1 MLSNHIVFS
10 GISST
15 CVRPQ
20 LKDLVLIQTTE
31 WYDLGLQLGIEDA
44 KLEEIQSNNPK
55 SVRTCRREM
64 FRAWLR
70 ITPSPSYQQLV
81 EALLALGEINE
92 ADWLHKKYGKIIPVL
107 EVKNCLDIQY
117 SIFIYWWSFILGIQ
131 LQHGSSCWS
140 PSNNKEWTDWHGK
153 WN

>member
-1 MLSNHIVFS
+1 MFPNHIVFS
-10 GISST
+10 GVPST

-44 KLEEIQSNNPK
+44 ELEEIQSNNPK
-55 SVRTCRREM
+55 SVRACRREM

-81 EALLALGEINE
+81 EALLAVGETSKAE
-92 ADWLHKKYGKIIPVL
+92 YLCKKYSKIIPVL
-107 EVKNCLDIQY
+107 EVEVFGLWT
-117 SIFIYWWSFILGIQ
+117 SVPTVFLGIE
-131 LQHGSSCWS
+131 LQHSEVGEGPPTKKRS
-140 PSNNKEWTDWHGK
+140 TDEYGK
-153 WN
+153 